1 MVQSTS
7 GGGDDREDGEADYS
21 EIKSRLNKLQ
31 EKLGDVDHRHGTGR
45 NALDEKESE
54 ARGRAMGIAL
64 RIATDL
70 VAGVAVGGFLGWVL
84 DSWLGT
90 APILLIVFLLLGIAA
105 GLRNSVRAAKKLQET
120 VNLRDS

>member
-7 GGGDDREDGEADYS
+7 GSGDDREDGEADFS
-21 EIKSRLNKLQ
+21 EIKSRLDRLQ
-31 EKLGDVDHRHGTGR
+31 EEIGDVDER
-45 NALDEKESE
+45 NTAVRNTPSEKENA
-54 ARGRAMGIAL
+54 ARGRAMGIAF

-90 APILLIVFLLLGIAA
+90 APILLIVFLFLGIAA
-105 GLRNSVRAAKKLQET
+105 GLRNSIRAAKKLQET
-120 VNLRDS
+120 ANPRD